1 MTLESSSR
9 PDRATGTPAGEGVTP
24 SPAGGPDDPRPG
36 TGRDAGKDTGQHTG
50 EQGARTPVAAA
61 RRPSSRRSRFF
72 RLEARTAPYLY
83 ISPFFLLFA
92 VVGLFPLLYTAFVS
106 VHQWSL
112 LSGQGEF
119 AGLENYRRVLADRY
133 FWNALRNTMSIFV
146 LSSVPQVL
154 IALCLAGLL
163 DTQLRGRTL
172 WRMSVMLPFVV
183 APAAVALIFGNI
195 FGDRYGL
202 VNSALET
209 LGVGAIGWHT
219 NTLASHLAIASMVNW
234 RWTGYNALI
243 FLAAMQA
250 VPRDLYESAS
260 LDGAGKVRQFVSIT
274 LPMIR
279 PTLLFVIITSTIGG
293 LQIFT
298 EPRLFDTRG
307 LGGSDRQYQTL
318 TMYLWELGWR
328 VRDLGM
334 ASAVAWLL
342 FLIIVVFA
350 LLNLLLSQRAG
361 SLAGR
366 PHGRARR
373 GRGTP

>member
-1 MTLESSSR
+1 MRTDIHPVPPVGDAAGPASPTGGTR
-9 PDRATGTPAGEGVTP
+9 PDSAGT
-24 SPAGGPDDPRPG
+24 GGPTR
-36 TGRDAGKDTGQHTG
+36 
-50 EQGARTPVAAA
+50 RTPW
-61 RRPSSRRSRFF
+61 RSRVSRWDA
-72 RLEARTAPYLY
+72 RLSPYLY
-83 ISPFFLLFA
+83 ISPFFVLFA
-92 VVGLFPLLYTAFVS
+92 LVGLFPLLYTAWVS
-106 VHQWSL
+106 LHQWSL

-119 AGLENYRRVLADRY
+119 TGFDNYRRVLEDRY
-133 FWNALRNTMSIFV
+133 FWNALRNTISIFL

-154 IALCLAGLL
+154 IALVLAGLL
-163 DTQLRGRTL
+163 DTRLRGRTL
-172 WRMSVMLPFVV
+172 WRMSVLIPFVV
-183 APAAVALIFGNI
+183 APAAVALIFGNV
-195 FGDRYGL
+195 FGDRFGL
-202 VNSALET
+202 VNSGLE
-209 LGVGAIGWHT
+209 AIGLSPVAWHV
-219 NTLASHLAIASMVNW
+219 NTLASHVAIASMVNW

-260 LDGAGKVRQFVSIT
+260 LDGAGKVRQFASIT

-293 LQIFT
+293 LQIFA
-298 EPRLFDTRG
+298 EPRLFDTQG

-373 GRGTP
+373 QGAKP